1 MAEAHSRAKAN
12 PVDGIDRLVAGVKLI
27 GEVFSELFYG
37 IRQKTFPLVPVLIIG
52 CCIGTCI
59 LTSLDL
65 YLWKALDL
73 QSLRPVSGWFYKIY
87 GFAAISCG
95 FWVWGLWQLA
105 LKQRMSKRL
114 TQVFLNAGLRTV
126 TGKLPSYVFDRP
138 IDSETRK
145 LRLKRMGISAK
156 KFRDA
161 VPEVEGDLQ
170 VFVDEVRENRVSGTV
185 DVIYSH
191 HEMPEK
197 VTFEDVE
204 DVPKG
209 AFNVG
214 RSRANKLQS
223 NLERVP
229 HLLVAGQTGGGKSTF
244 LRQLITTLYLRND
257 HIQFVLVDLKG
268 GLEFQLFKDLP
279 RVDVIDGARAA
290 ISCLES
296 MNSNL
301 DDRMKSL
308 AANGVKDFA
317 AFLGIEKRKRKYPEG
332 VAPGAMLGRRVI
344 VIDEV
349 AELFLAGGAVN
360 AEHSK
365 RASEI
370 VSRISRLGRAPGIH
384 LVLGTQRPDKRA
396 LDTQIKANLP
406 GKLCFQ
412 MADTASSMVVLG
424 NARARDLPGIPGRAI
439 WQSGLTMVEVQTPI
453 LGVEEA
459 NVLLAGHRE
468 TKTKQVLS
476 SESSQ
481 PAVVEE
487 R

>member
-1 MAEAHSRAKAN
+1 MADAKSRAKAN
-12 PVDGIDRLVAGVKLI
+12 PVDGVDRLIAGAKLV
-27 GEVFSELFYG
+27 GDVFSELFYA
-37 IRQKTFPLVPVLIIG
+37 IKQKTFPLMPVLVIG
-52 CCIGTCI
+52 SGIGVGI

-65 YLWKALDL
+65 YLWQYLDL
-73 QSLRPVSGWFYKIY
+73 KSLRPESGWIYKVY
-87 GFAAISCG
+87 GITAITCG
-95 FWVWGLWQLA
+95 FWSWGLWQLA

-126 TGKLPSYVFDRP
+126 TGKLPAYVFDRP

-156 KFRDA
+156 KFREA

-170 VFVDEVRENRVSGTV
+170 VFVDEVRENRVAGTV
-185 DVIYSH
+185 DMIYSH
-191 HEMPEK
+191 HEMPDK
-197 VTFEDVE
+197 VAFEDIE

-209 AFNVG
+209 SFNIG
-214 RSRANKLQS
+214 KSRAYKLQS
-223 NLERVP
+223 SLEKVP

-244 LRQLITTLYLRND
+244 LRQLIATLYLRNEFD
-257 HIQFVLVDLKG
+257 QFALVDLKG
-268 GLEFQLFKDLP
+268 GLEFQLFKDLS
-279 RVDVIDGARAA
+279 RVDVIDGARSA

-301 DDRMKSL
+301 DDRIKTL

-317 AFLGIEKRKRKYPEG
+317 AFLRIEKRKRKYPEG

-360 AEHSK
+360 ADQSK
-365 RASEI
+365 RASEV

-439 WQSGLTMVEVQTPI
+439 WQNGLTMVEVQTPL
-453 LGVEEA
+453 LGVDEA
-459 NVLLAGHRE
+459 NALLAKHRE
-468 TKTKQVLS
+468 AKAQGSTANGAT
-476 SESSQ
+476 Q
-481 PAVVEE
+481 PEVTEG

>member
-1 MAEAHSRAKAN
+1 MVEYRSRSKTN
-12 PVDGIDRLVAGVKLI
+12 STEVFDRLVTGAKLF
-27 GEVFSELFYG
+27 GEVFGELLYG
-37 IRQKTFPLVPVLIIG
+37 IKHKTFPLVPVLTIG
-52 CCIGTCI
+52 CVVGTCI

-65 YLWKALDL
+65 HLWKALDL
-73 QSLRPVSGWFYKIY
+73 QSIRPDSGWMYRIY
-87 GFAAISCG
+87 GFAAMSCG

-138 IDSETRK
+138 IDMETRK

-156 KFRDA
+156 RFRDA
-161 VPEVEGDLQ
+161 VPEVEGNLQ
-170 VFVDEVRENRVSGTV
+170 IFVDEVRENRVAGTV
-185 DVIYSH
+185 DLIYSH
-191 HEMPEK
+191 HEMPNQ
-197 VTFEDVE
+197 VAFEDIE
-204 DVPKG
+204 DIPIG

-214 RSRANKLQS
+214 RSRANKVHAS
-223 NLERVP
+223 LEKVP

-244 LRQLITTLYLRND
+244 LRQFIATLWLKNE
-257 HIQFVLVDLKG
+257 HCQFLLVDLKG
-268 GLEFQLFKDLP
+268 GLEFQTFKNLT
-279 RVDVIDGARAA
+279 RVDVIDSACGAV
-290 ISCLES
+290 SGLES
-296 MNSNL
+296 LNANL
-301 DDRMKSL
+301 DDRIKTL
-308 AANGVKDFA
+308 AANGVKDFSD
-317 AFLGIEKRKRKYPEG
+317 FLKLQKRKKIYPEG
-332 VAPGAMLGRRVI
+332 VPPTALFGRRVI

-360 AEHSK
+360 SEQSK

-424 NARARDLPGIPGRAI
+424 NARARDLPSIPGRAI
-439 WQSGLTMVEVQTPI
+439 WQNGLTMLEVQTPL

-459 NVLLAGHRE
+459 NMLLAPHRQ
-468 TKTKQVLS
+468 TKASKASPLNAPQS
-476 SESSQ
+476 
-481 PAVVEE
+481 PAMEE